1 MIGMTVFR
9 RMSHDFACLAE
20 WHGGG
25 GCPTVSVHRLHMRS
39 TLDSLRGLPIPRQQ
53 LIESIDQV
61 SVDHALEHVAQVGV
75 RLNVVHLA
83 CFNKRTKCRPSGSA
97 NIRACEEMILSSER
111 NRTDGALNRIGIELD
126 PSVVQETRQAIPA
139 RQRIADRI
147 AEPAA
152 ARHAA
157 ELLLEPDR
165 SAIRSAGDLPRMRS
179 SIA

>member
-61 SVDHALEHVAQVGV
+61 SVDHALEHVVQIRVGFDIV
-75 RLNVVHLA
+75 QFGS
-83 CFNKRTKCRPSGSA
+83 FNERTERRPARSA
-97 NIRACEEMILSSER
+97 VIRSSEQMILSTEGNGADR
-111 NRTDGALNRIGIELD
+111 ALDGIGVELD
-126 PSVVQETRQAIPA
+126 TTIV
-139 RQRIADRI
+139 
-147 AEPAA
+147 
-152 ARHAA
+152 
-157 ELLLEPDR
+157 
-165 SAIRSAGDLPRMRS
+165 
-179 SIA
+179 